1 MLRNMIRNIC
11 WCQYNTI
18 SILQRGT
25 VNKIKTKNL
34 PGDPIRTCI
43 PAQSCFVINI
53 IIRWVTFT
61 GAQLCSEENVRF
73 LYFSIAAFRL
83 LSPTERDCIYK
94 LNVSCVWPRKYLCK
108 SPRPEFHN
116 IVSQFYSGV
125 SLVKGGGSYKFH
137 GQDTKM
143 NVENEEWNKNVMSC
157 SPLPGLWFES
167 LQYIRYLV
175 LYFTTST
182 GRRNTSHSH
191 TDTEWFFLTDIQ
203 PITNITTW

>member
-1 MLRNMIRNIC
+1 MGYIHRSTVHSC
-11 WCQYNTI
+11 AAPKVYSFTTFQ
-18 SILQRGT
+18 LQ
-25 VNKIKTKNL
+25 
-34 PGDPIRTCI
+34 PSDFC
-43 PAQSCFVINI
+43 
-53 IIRWVTFT
+53 
-61 GAQLCSEENVRF
+61 
-73 LYFSIAAFRL
+73 L
-83 LSPTERDCIYK
+83 LSPTVTERDCIYK

-167 LQYIRYLV
+167 LQYIR
-175 LYFTTST
+175 
-182 GRRNTSHSH
+182 
-191 TDTEWFFLTDIQ
+191 
-203 PITNITTW
+203 

>member
-1 MLRNMIRNIC
+1 MYSFSNF
-11 WCQYNTI
+11 Q
-18 SILQRGT
+18 LQ
-25 VNKIKTKNL
+25 
-34 PGDPIRTCI
+34 PSDFCP
-43 PAQSCFVINI
+43 
-53 IIRWVTFT
+53 
-61 GAQLCSEENVRF
+61 QLV
-73 LYFSIAAFRL
+73 
-83 LSPTERDCIYK
+83 TERDCIYK
-94 LNVSCVWPRKYLCK
+94 LKVSCVWPRKYLCK

-175 LYFTTST
+175 LHFTTST
-182 GRRNTSHSH
+182 GQRNTSHSLVD
-191 TDTEWFFLTDIQ
+191 DTHWHWMILSNWHSTYHQHYNLVKLTIAKWQ
-203 PITNITTW
+203 VSVQCGGHPETGAAAGV

>member
-1 MLRNMIRNIC
+1 MR
-11 WCQYNTI
+11 
-18 SILQRGT
+18 
-25 VNKIKTKNL
+25 K
-34 PGDPIRTCI
+34 CI
-43 PAQSCFVINI
+43 PAQSCVPCIVINI

-61 GAQLCSEENVRF
+61 GAQLCSAENVQF

-125 SLVKGGGSYKFH
+125 SLVKGEVLINSTDKTRKWMWKMKNGIKTSCHALLCLDSGSSHCNTSDK
-137 GQDTKM
+137 
-143 NVENEEWNKNVMSC
+143 
-157 SPLPGLWFES
+157 
-167 LQYIRYLV
+167 YLV
-175 LYFTTST
+175 LHFTTST
-182 GRRNTSHSH
+182 GRRNATHSH